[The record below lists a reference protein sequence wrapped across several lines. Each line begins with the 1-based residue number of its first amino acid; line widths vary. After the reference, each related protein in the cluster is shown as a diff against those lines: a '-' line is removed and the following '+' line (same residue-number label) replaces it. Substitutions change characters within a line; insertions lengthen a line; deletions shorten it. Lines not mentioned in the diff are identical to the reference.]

1 MPIFLTGFNRQEV
14 TMAKRFW
21 IIVFTAWLLPVCAWA
36 LTQADVPVIYKNI
49 EISKGKPVVMSGDAR
64 LSLIAG

>member
-1 MPIFLTGFNRQEV
+1 
-14 TMAKRFW
+14 MAKRFW